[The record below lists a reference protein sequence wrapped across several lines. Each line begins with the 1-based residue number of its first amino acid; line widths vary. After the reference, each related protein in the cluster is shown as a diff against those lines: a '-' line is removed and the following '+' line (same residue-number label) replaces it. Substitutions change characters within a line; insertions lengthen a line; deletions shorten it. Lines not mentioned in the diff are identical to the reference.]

1 MSSKKALNCTLD
13 CLCTLKAFC
22 TKSYLFNPEKS
33 PQRNPEC
40 GATQIFDL
48 IRGTYVKTVAEHS
61 TLLRCECDALQLTAL
76 VGASDS
82 TRPYPFG
89 TLESTFK

>member
-1 MSSKKALNCTLD
+1 MPH
-13 CLCTLKAFC
+13 LCIPNQRIHKCGFC
-22 TKSYLFNPEKS
+22 AKS
-33 PQRNPEC
+33 PLINSENSHSGRAEC
-40 GATQIFDL
+40 GAAQIFDL
-48 IRGTYVKTVAEHS
+48 IRGTYVKTVAEQS

-89 TLESTFK
+89 TLESTFN